1 MPQASLGLL
10 NLWSI
15 NLEVGIENEKRVK
28 SVPQASLGGQSVKCS
43 GRTNEPPEKFTF
55 YFAHAKATP
64 RNAKAR
70 HGRAHLL
77 KLPKLPPPTH
87 PPHPPRPLVLLN
99 TPTFCL
105 KPRQAGTWNP
115 SALNREISGD
125 ILKQCNFSILFPP
138 FTYLYFQP
146 SFVWHPFLYQ
156 GGGNWTLTTYCAINN
171 QLQRGTPN
179 AIEMIMATNFLFLNL
194 FSNPFPII
202 ACSCHHWLAEWFMFL
217 RLVTLADEE
226 CKVDSCMQ

>member
-1 MPQASLGLL
+1 MPQTSLGLL

-70 HGRAHLL
+70 HGRGASI
-77 KLPKLPPPTH
+77 KTSQTPPSH

-105 KPRQAGTWNP
+105 KPRRL
-115 SALNREISGD
+115 ALG
-125 ILKQCNFSILFPP
+125 ILLPLTGKFRGIFLSNAIFHIV
-138 FTYLYFQP
+138 P
-146 SFVWHPFLYQ
+146 SFYVSLLS
-156 GGGNWTLTTYCAINN
+156 TLFCLTSLSLSGRRKLNSDNVLRDKQSASKGDQM
-171 QLQRGTPN
+171 QLK
-179 AIEMIMATNFLFLNL
+179 
-194 FSNPFPII
+194 
-202 ACSCHHWLAEWFMFL
+202 W
-217 RLVTLADEE
+217 
-226 CKVDSCMQ
+226 

>member
-70 HGRAHLL
+70 HGTGASI
-77 KLPKLPPPTH
+77 KTSQTPPSH

-125 ILKQCNFSILFPP
+125 ILKQCNFPYCSLLLHIFTFNPLLFDIP
-138 FTYLYFQP
+138 FFIRAEEIEL
-146 SFVWHPFLYQ
+146 W
-156 GGGNWTLTTYCAINN
+156 
-171 QLQRGTPN
+171 QR
-179 AIEMIMATNFLFLNL
+179 
-194 FSNPFPII
+194 I
-202 ACSCHHWLAEWFMFL
+202 A
-217 RLVTLADEE
+217 R
-226 CKVDSCMQ
+226 

>member
-70 HGRAHLL
+70 HGTGASI
-77 KLPKLPPPTH
+77 KTSQTPPSH

-105 KPRQAGTWNP
+105 KPRRL
-115 SALNREISGD
+115 ALG
-125 ILKQCNFSILFPP
+125 ILLPLTGKFRGI
-138 FTYLYFQP
+138 
-146 SFVWHPFLYQ
+146 FLS
-156 GGGNWTLTTYCAINN
+156 
-171 QLQRGTPN
+171 N
-179 AIEMIMATNFLFLNL
+179 AIFHFFSLLLHIFTFNPLLFDI
-194 FSNPFPII
+194 PFFIRAEEIELWQRI
-202 ACSCHHWLAEWFMFL
+202 A
-217 RLVTLADEE
+217 R
-226 CKVDSCMQ
+226 

>member
-1 MPQASLGLL
+1 M
-10 NLWSI
+10 
-15 NLEVGIENEKRVK
+15 
-28 SVPQASLGGQSVKCS
+28 PQASLGGQSVKCS

-115 SALNREISGD
+115 SALNRDSSRD
-125 ILKQCNFSILFPP
+125 ILKQCNFPFLFPP
-138 FTYLYFQP
+138 STYLLL
-146 SFVWHPFLYQ
+146 S
-156 GGGNWTLTTYCAINN
+156 TLFCLTS
-171 QLQRGTPN
+171 LSLSGRRK
-179 AIEMIMATNFLFLNL
+179 LN
-194 FSNPFPII
+194 SDNV
-202 ACSCHHWLAEWFMFL
+202 L
-217 RLVTLADEE
+217 RDKQSASKGDTK
-226 CKVDSCMQ
+226 CI

>member
-1 MPQASLGLL
+1 M
-10 NLWSI
+10 
-15 NLEVGIENEKRVK
+15 
-28 SVPQASLGGQSVKCS
+28 PQASLGGQSVKCS

-105 KPRQAGTWNP
+105 KLRRLALGILLPLTGTVRGIFLSN
-115 SALNREISGD
+115 AIFH
-125 ILKQCNFSILFPP
+125 IV
-138 FTYLYFQP
+138 P
-146 SFVWHPFLYQ
+146 SFHISLLS
-156 GGGNWTLTTYCAINN
+156 TLFCLTS
-171 QLQRGTPN
+171 LSLSGRRK
-179 AIEMIMATNFLFLNL
+179 LN
-194 FSNPFPII
+194 SDNV
-202 ACSCHHWLAEWFMFL
+202 L
-217 RLVTLADEE
+217 RDKQSASKGDTK
-226 CKVDSCMQ
+226 CN

>member
-1 MPQASLGLL
+1 M
-10 NLWSI
+10 
-15 NLEVGIENEKRVK
+15 
-28 SVPQASLGGQSVKCS
+28 PQASLGGQSVKCS

-70 HGRAHLL
+70 HGTGASI
-77 KLPKLPPPTH
+77 KTSQTPPSH
-87 PPHPPRPLVLLN
+87 PPYLPRPLVLLN

-115 SALNREISGD
+115 SALNRDNSRD

-171 QLQRGTPN
+171 QLQRGTKCNRNDNGNKFPLPQPFFQ
-179 AIEMIMATNFLFLNL
+179 TLFRLL
-194 FSNPFPII
+194 PGFVII
-202 ACSCHHWLAEWFMFL
+202 ALCVFPC
-217 RLVTLADEE
+217 
-226 CKVDSCMQ
+226 Q

>member
-70 HGRAHLL
+70 HGTGASI
-77 KLPKLPPPTH
+77 KTSQTPPSH

-138 FTYLYFQP
+138 LTSLLSTLFCLTSLSLSGRRKLNSDNVLRDKQ
-146 SFVWHPFLYQ
+146 SASK
-156 GGGNWTLTTYCAINN
+156 GGTKCNRNDNGNK
-171 QLQRGTPN
+171 
-179 AIEMIMATNFLFLNL
+179 
-194 FSNPFPII
+194 FP
-202 ACSCHHWLAEWFMFL
+202 LP
-217 RLVTLADEE
+217 
-226 CKVDSCMQ
+226 

>member
-1 MPQASLGLL
+1 MKGIRSQASDSPRTPIAGTSWKSCTRFVLKIKSELGLFTFL
-10 NLWSI
+10 PI

-77 KLPKLPPPTH
+77 KLPKLPPPIH

-125 ILKQCNFSILFPP
+125 ILKQCNFPFCSLLLHIFTFNPLLFDIP
-138 FTYLYFQP
+138 FFIRAEEIEL
-146 SFVWHPFLYQ
+146 W
-156 GGGNWTLTTYCAINN
+156 
-171 QLQRGTPN
+171 QR
-179 AIEMIMATNFLFLNL
+179 
-194 FSNPFPII
+194 I
-202 ACSCHHWLAEWFMFL
+202 A
-217 RLVTLADEE
+217 R
-226 CKVDSCMQ
+226 